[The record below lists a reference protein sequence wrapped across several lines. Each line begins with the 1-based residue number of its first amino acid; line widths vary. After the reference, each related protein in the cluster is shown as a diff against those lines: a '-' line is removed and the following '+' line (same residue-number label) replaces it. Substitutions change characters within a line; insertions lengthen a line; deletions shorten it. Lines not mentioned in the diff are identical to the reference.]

1 MSNIKLTKEQ
11 QKDLLELYNKALDDL
26 WEIWQTS
33 ALKSV
38 YILMCFEDDKT
49 KKWSFRIDDQ
59 DIKLTCNTGYAH
71 STSYILARAK
81 TRFKKTVLIK
91 DEEINQDIMFNF
103 IKNYEDVRD
112 KLIKRLSSS
121 DSIKKDTDL
130 LFARLKEKFNK
141 ESTVE
146 IDLGDTN
153 NRQTIEIT
161 EEDGK
166 KIGTI
171 NFGFQTIK
179 IITKGEITLVN
190 KEEKT
195 KNKKK

>member
-33 ALKSV
+33 ALKRV
-38 YILMCFEDDKT
+38 YIPMYFEDDKT
-49 KKWSFRIDDQ
+49 KQWSFRIDDQ
-59 DIKLTCNTGYAH
+59 DIKLTCTDYAH
-71 STSYILARAK
+71 STNFYTLARTK
-81 TRFKKTVLIK
+81 THFKKTVLIK
-91 DEEINQDIMFNF
+91 NEEINQDIMFNF

-130 LFARLKEKFNK
+130 LFARLKEQFNK
-141 ESTVE
+141 KSTVE

-171 NFGFQTIK
+171 NFGHQTIK

-190 KEEKT
+190 KEEKAKT
-195 KNKKK
+195 KKK

>member
-38 YILMCFEDDKT
+38 YILMHFEDDKT

-59 DIKLTCNTGYAH
+59 DIRLTCNTGYTH
-71 STSYILARAK
+71 SISYTLARAK

-121 DSIKKDTDL
+121 DSIKKDTDK
-130 LFARLKEKFNK
+130 LFARLKEQFNK
-141 ESTVE
+141 SS
-146 IDLGDTN
+146 
-153 NRQTIEIT
+153 TIEIDFPETMNKHTIEVT

-166 KIGTI
+166 KIGTLSFNGI
-171 NFGFQTIK
+171 SLR
-179 IITKGEITLVN
+179 IITDANIEF
-190 KEEKT
+190 
-195 KNKKK
+195 KNKHTTEKIKRK

>member
-1 MSNIKLTKEQ
+1 MSNIKLTNKQ

-38 YILMCFEDDKT
+38 YIPIYFEDDKT

-59 DIKLTCNTGYAH
+59 DIRLICNIGYSH
-71 STSYILARAK
+71 STSCTLARTK

-103 IKNYEDVRD
+103 IKSYEDIRN

-121 DSIKKDTDL
+121 DAIKKDTDL
-130 LFARLKEKFNK
+130 LFARLKDQFNK
-141 ESTVE
+141 KSTVE

-171 NFGFQTIK
+171 KFGLQTIK

-195 KNKKK
+195 KTKKK